1 LLENYFKF
9 YTELQKAVY
18 FHSARKWFFFY
29 CSYREAERER
39 AEQYEKELQE
49 MKERLEERPL
59 LFEQETQVIWS
70 KYW

>member
-1 LLENYFKF
+1 MI
-9 YTELQKAVY
+9 
-18 FHSARKWFFFY
+18 FFY

-59 LFEQETQVIWS
+59 LFEQETQVI
-70 KYW
+70 